1 MRFASM
7 GRGVFAGTLVVL
19 GVMGFARGDF
29 APIWHAVPKGL
40 PARQALVYLCALVL
54 FGCGMGLFWRRSA
67 AIAARILL
75 VYLVLWLL
83 LVRSHDVLRG
93 PAVLGAW
100 YGIVETAEFIA
111 GAWVL
116 YVSLA
121 SDHGRRWDRFAAG
134 DGGLRIARA
143 LFGLALIFFGLSHFV
158 YADLT
163 TPLVPGWLPAP
174 LFWAFF
180 FGCTYIAAGLAVLI
194 GVYARLAAALATV
207 QMAIFTLLVWL
218 PRVVSGHISAGHWGE
233 FVVSWTLT
241 AAAWVVADSYRGASW
256 FAMRSTR
263 IAAVE

>member
-1 MRFASM
+1 MRFESM
-7 GRGVFAGTLVVL
+7 GQRIFAGTLVVL

-40 PARQALVYLCALVL
+40 PAREALVYLCALVL
-54 FGCGMGLFWRRSA
+54 FGCGMGLFWKRSVA
-67 AIAARILL
+67 LAARILL
-75 VYLVLWLL
+75 AYLVLWLL

-116 YVSLA
+116 YAWFA
-121 SDHGRRWDRFAAG
+121 SSRDRRWARFATG
-134 DGGLRIARA
+134 DGGLRIART
-143 LFGLALIFFGLSHFV
+143 LFGLALIFFGLSHFAYV
-158 YADLT
+158 DLT

-174 LFWAFF
+174 LFWAYF

-194 GVYARLAAALATV
+194 GVYARLATALAAV
-207 QMAIFTLLVWL
+207 QMGIFTLLVWV

-241 AAAWVVADSYRGASW
+241 AAAWVIADSYRGAPW
-256 FAMRSTR
+256 LAMRSRRT
-263 IAAVE
+263 AADQ